1 MQTPGRTRSRRRSR
15 RVEFVSDPVLGLT
28 VRKPATRATYGV
40 HALLTHLTNV
50 GFVGAPR
57 SFGVDEQERH
67 VLEYVPGTTA
77 DEDGPFDHADL
88 TRLGELVRDLHDAAE
103 SFEPPPGVQWQVTI
117 PVPAAPSGQTRSAA
131 SSGSSGSVA
140 PSARSEIVCH
150 HDISPWNLVRDG
162 ERWVL
167 LDWDGAGPGGRVDEL
182 ASVGQAFLPLQ
193 PGGDPHADGA
203 RLRSLVDGYGLT
215 ASQRPEL
222 VQATADHTRTVYELL
237 VDGARTG
244 EEPWASLHA
253 AGHAERWES
262 MSDYVHRHRG
272 ELRAA
277 LR

>member
-1 MQTPGRTRSRRRSR
+1 MQTPERTRSRRRSR
-15 RVEFVSDPVLGLT
+15 RVEFVPDPVLGLT

-50 GFVGAPR
+50 GFAGAPR

-77 DEDGPFDHADL
+77 DDDAPFDHDEL

-103 SFEPPPGVQWQVTI
+103 SFEPPPGVQWHVTI
-117 PVPAAPSGQTRSAA
+117 PSNRA
-131 SSGSSGSVA
+131 
-140 PSARSEIVCH
+140 ELVCH
-150 HDISPWNLVRDG
+150 NDISPWNLVRDG

-167 LDWDGAGPGGRVDEL
+167 LDWDGAGPGSRVDEL

-193 PGGDPHADGA
+193 PDGDPHRDGE
-203 RLRSLVDGYGLT
+203 RLRSLVDGYGLP
-215 ASQRPEL
+215 AGQRPGL
-222 VQATADHTRTVYELL
+222 VQAAADHTRGVYDLL

-244 EEPWASLHA
+244 AEPWASLYA
-253 AGHAERWES
+253 AGHAEHWES
-262 MSDYVHRHRG
+262 ASDYVRRNRG

>member
-1 MQTPGRTRSRRRSR
+1 MQTSGRTRSRRRSR
-15 RVEFVSDPVLGLT
+15 RVEFVADPVLGLT

-50 GFVGAPR
+50 GFAGAPR

-67 VLEYVPGTTA
+67 VLEYIPGSTA
-77 DEDGPFDHADL
+77 DEDAPFDHAEL

-103 SFEPPPGVQWQVTI
+103 SFEPPPGVQWHVTI
-117 PVPAAPSGQTRSAA
+117 PSTST
-131 SSGSSGSVA
+131 
-140 PSARSEIVCH
+140 ELVCH
-150 HDISPWNLVRDG
+150 NDISPWNLVRDG

-167 LDWDGAGPGGRVDEL
+167 LDWDGAGPGSRVDEL

-193 PGGDPHADGA
+193 PGGDPHRDGE

-215 ASQRPEL
+215 AGQRPSL
-222 VQATADHTRTVYELL
+222 VQAAADHTLGVYDLL
-237 VDGARTG
+237 VDGSRTG
-244 EEPWASLHA
+244 AEPWASLYA
-253 AGHAERWES
+253 AGHAKHWKS
-262 MSDYVHRHRG
+262 AADYVLRHRG

>member
-15 RVEFVSDPVLGLT
+15 RVEFVPDPVLGLT

-50 GFVGAPR
+50 GFAGSPR

-77 DEDGPFDHADL
+77 DEDGPLDHADL

-103 SFEPPPGVQWQVTI
+103 SFEPPPGVQWHVTI
-117 PVPAAPSGQTRSAA
+117 PAAA
-131 SSGSSGSVA
+131 
-140 PSARSEIVCH
+140 SARSELVCH

-167 LDWDGAGPGGRVDEL
+167 LDWDGAGPGARVEEL
-182 ASVGQAFLPLQ
+182 AAVGQAFLPLQ
-193 PGGDPHADGA
+193 PGGDPQDDGA

-244 EEPWASLHA
+244 EEPWASLYA
-253 AGHAERWES
+253 AGHAARWES

-272 ELRAA
+272 DLRAA